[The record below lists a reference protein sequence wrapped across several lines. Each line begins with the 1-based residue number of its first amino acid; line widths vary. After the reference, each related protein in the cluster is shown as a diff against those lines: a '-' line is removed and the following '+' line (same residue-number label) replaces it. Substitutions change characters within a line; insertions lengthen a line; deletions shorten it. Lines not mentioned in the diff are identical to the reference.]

1 MDFYEEY
8 RRLTGLTIQNKP
20 SHNRLRA
27 EGTMEVMGAYCSE
40 LMNFC
45 YFSSSVSPTMKPL
58 ERITKK
64 LGVTDVFALDGTE
77 SSVYDRCSC
86 SADPFP
92 CRGGKG
98 RHRTAGKAGSH
109 RFARESRNNSIKA
122 HAAFSVLKE
131 VPAYIC
137 IDEGRSDE
145 RRFCLYEQY
154 RRICNLTALIKEA
167 YDGDGNPLPELVGR
181 SCQEAVDEE
190 MDTTLDL
197 IVTKDDY
204 TFRVV
209 KVYNEE
215 TREWMV
221 LVTSC
226 RRDQLAADQVRY
238 FYILRWKNTELNFKQ
253 FKSINSFHS
262 VNSGLKEIVMTFFL
276 GSIAAYLLNLAVGVM
291 AAKELRPGD
300 SFGDHLSPEKE
311 QRRNTAVLE
320 LLAGAIKGLRKTQMC
335 RRINHCIKAVL
346 RLCRRDA
353 SFSRVKWRSLKDV
366 RAVIMRILYGKN
378 FQRRSDF
385 QLLLTSTW
393 A

>member
-1 MDFYEEY
+1 MS
-8 RRLTGLTIQNKP
+8 LP
-20 SHNRLRA
+20 S
-27 EGTMEVMGAYCSE
+27 T
-40 LMNFC
+40 
-45 YFSSSVSPTMKPL
+45 
-58 ERITKK
+58 
-64 LGVTDVFALDGTE
+64 ALKALSMTAAP
-77 SSVYDRCSC
+77 
-86 SADPFP
+86 ADPFP

-154 RRICNLTALIKEA
+154 RRILWILDRGCIKLQMLREIEEGGGHYICRGRCNLTALIKEA